1 MLLGIGVIS
10 EEILSNHFKEVGIF
24 VDSFNCDNTIVKG
37 NQLTYFNKM
46 WNYIEPWIDRR
57 QYAFVTFSILIG
69 LWLSFSSITTHK
81 VSSISDLITV
91 EGILSKY
98 SFVDG
103 ERGTK
108 KYYIWLT
115 QHEAT
120 FQIPAD
126 FLNFF
131 EKDKFEKTINAGQ
144 KIYVGISRS
153 DKASLTKINDRI
165 RIYELHNDYASYLKS
180 SLTIKQENNTLQY
193 IIGPLFILAGVF
205 FFFYRRKKLRH
216 DYG

>member
-1 MLLGIGVIS
+1 
-10 EEILSNHFKEVGIF
+10 
-24 VDSFNCDNTIVKG
+24 
-37 NQLTYFNKM
+37 M

-126 FLNFF
+126 FLKKTNL
-131 EKDKFEKTINAGQ
+131 KKQLMQDKKYMSEFPG
-144 KIYVGISRS
+144 
-153 DKASLTKINDRI
+153 LTK
-165 RIYELHNDYASYLKS
+165 
-180 SLTIKQENNTLQY
+180 Q
-193 IIGPLFILAGVF
+193 V
-205 FFFYRRKKLRH
+205 
-216 DYG
+216 